1 MTNFIVEHRLN
12 GHYIMETIRGVE
24 DIDVS
29 RFKELL
35 GIWVCNST
43 EETNV
48 MENKLKEMRHA
59 RSGQPS

>member
-24 DIDVS
+24 DVDVS

-35 GIWVCNST
+35 GIWVCNSS

>member
-24 DIDVS
+24 DIDVT

-35 GIWVCNST
+35 GIWVCNSS